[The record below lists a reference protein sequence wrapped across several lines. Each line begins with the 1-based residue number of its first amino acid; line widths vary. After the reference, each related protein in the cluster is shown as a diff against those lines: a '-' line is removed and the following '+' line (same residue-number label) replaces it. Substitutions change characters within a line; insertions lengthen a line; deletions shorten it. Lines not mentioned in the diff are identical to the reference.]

1 MKIIIKGFRCHTDS
15 EYLFRDGQL
24 ILMSGP
30 SGAGKSSIM
39 QSIYWCL
46 YGSMRN
52 IYSNSMKTG
61 RMSVTLQMNNCT
73 IYRQGRPNLL
83 RIVLSDQSNNT
94 YVDEVGQTLIDR
106 MFGPKDL
113 WKSCCYID
121 QNSRCTLLTGSNNE
135 RMELLNRLSFS
146 TDDPEACILRIDT
159 ELKSLR
165 KQFFIIQAVYSS
177 ECETFSRD
185 LALKPVDPNI
195 MVMISQLSSMKSRI
209 PSMSLELSRLDQTRM
224 EQMRLVGMKNALSEN
239 LSRQMLEMLKMKD
252 DPDCKNMNINSTS
265 FHSMEVILTREEQ
278 DLSRYRTEHMKYIQN
293 KSIYEHATRE
303 ISVKE
308 GQLGSIPQDQTGQ
321 INSIKGNIIDS
332 DSSILE
338 IEQTIADLKQYHEKM
353 EEFRTLEERIA
364 QYDGDLNIHLTA
376 NYTKGDVW
384 ETQQQEQSYVQNL
397 TLAQKF
403 GIEYTTGSISKCR
416 QEHCEK
422 MEFESMLESRLVF
435 FSQIRELET
444 ELSTIPIQDHDLTIT
459 DDQVLA
465 ARDEYNRLS
474 QSSDLLSCPH
484 CGKSVRYV
492 DHTLQPDTMVP
503 VTLNQVKEALDKVTI
518 LFSRQNNQK
527 KAIGIKSQ
535 IEALGNSAQIT
546 GNGRNELEQL
556 TSIDGEHR
564 MSLQQRQSIISQLD
578 KIKVVEKPSISSDIM
593 ATLISYQKIKES
605 TKDSSIDSNV
615 TSVEVSITALQQQ
628 LVEQEQKKQQM
639 LDQINSIMINSSNRR
654 NLEQSLI
661 ELTSKLSELKI
672 GVDRI
677 DDIKQSEEKIN
688 AYKRQMTKWGQIL
701 KMEGEID
708 KIKKQISAI
717 FIIEDIEDKY
727 TFLSKEINTLKQQIE
742 STEHAERMCKKQR
755 ELEVKRDQVI
765 QMTSDLTH
773 LQKLR
778 QTAVDIECQQLQ
790 TTVDS
795 INNAMSDILDNI
807 FEDPITV
814 RIQLYKQLKSNKSL
828 KASVNLSIS
837 YKGAEYDSINQM
849 SGGEGDR
856 ISFAL
861 ILALNQV
868 STSPLLMLDESMS
881 SINANLRESCLRSL
895 RESVG
900 ITKTVLVINH
910 EDVEGHYDEVIRF

>member
-1 MKIIIKGFRCHTDS
+1 
-15 EYLFRDGQL
+15 L

-46 YGSMRN
+46 YGGMRN

-73 IYRQGRPNLL
+73 IYRQGRPNLF
-83 RIVLSDQSNNT
+83 RIVLSAQSNNT
-94 YVDEVGQTLIDR
+94 YEDEVAQTLIDR

-146 TDDPEACILRIDT
+146 TDDPEACISRIDA

-165 KQFFIIQAVYSS
+165 EQFTIIQAVYSS
-177 ECETFSRD
+177 ECETFGRD
-185 LALKPVDPNI
+185 LALTPVDPNA
-195 MVMISQLSSMKSRI
+195 MVMISQLSNMKSRI
-209 PSMSLELSRLDQTRM
+209 PSMSLELSLLDQTRM

-265 FHSMEVILTREEQ
+265 LHSMTVILTREEQ
-278 DLSRYRTEHMKYIQN
+278 DLSQYRTEHMEYIQN
-293 KSIYEHATRE
+293 KSTYEHATRE
-303 ISVKE
+303 ININKE
-308 GQLGSIPQDQTGQ
+308 QLGSIPQDQTSQ
-321 INSIKGNIIDS
+321 INSIKENIIDS
-332 DSSILE
+332 DGSISR
-338 IEQTIADLKQYHEKM
+338 IEQTIGDLKQYHKQM
-353 EEFRTLEERIA
+353 EELKTLEGKIS
-364 QYDGDLNIHLTA
+364 QYDSDLNIHLTA
-376 NYTKGDVW
+376 NYTEGDVW
-384 ETQQQEQSYVQNL
+384 ENKQQEQSYVQNL

-403 GIEYTTGSISKCR
+403 GIEYTTEAISKCR

-422 MEFESMLESRLVF
+422 MEFESMLESRLAF
-435 FSQIRELET
+435 FSQIRALET
-444 ELSTIPIQDHDLTIT
+444 ELSTIPIQDHDLIIT

-465 ARDEYNRLS
+465 ARDEYTRLS

-492 DHTLQPDTMVP
+492 DHTLQPDTMIP
-503 VTLNQVKEALDKVTI
+503 VTLDQVKDALDKVTI
-518 LFSRQNNQK
+518 LFTRQNNQK

-535 IEALGNSAQIT
+535 IEALLPGAQIT
-546 GNGRNELEQL
+546 GNDRSELEQL
-556 TSIDGEHR
+556 ISVGGEQR

-578 KIKVVEKPSISSDIM
+578 QIKVVEKPSISSDIM
-593 ATLISYQKIKES
+593 TTLISYQKLKES
-605 TKDSSIDSNV
+605 IKDGSVDGNM
-615 TSVEVSITALQQQ
+615 TSQQMSLTAFQQQ
-628 LVEQEQKKQQM
+628 LIEQKQKKQQM

-661 ELTSKLSELKI
+661 ELTSKLSGLKI

-688 AYKRQMTKWGQIL
+688 FYKRQMTKWEQIL
-701 KMEGEID
+701 KMEEEIV
-708 KIKKQISAI
+708 KIKQQISAI
-717 FIIEDIEDKY
+717 VIIEDIEDKY
-727 TFLSKEINTLKQQIE
+727 TIMSKEIDTLKQQIE
-742 STEHAERMCKKQR
+742 STEHAERMCNKQR
-755 ELEVKRDQVI
+755 ELEVKRDQVV

-778 QTAVDIECQQLQ
+778 QTAVDVECQQLQ

-828 KASVNLSIS
+828 KPSVNLSIS

-910 EDVEGHYDEVIRF
+910 EDVEGHYDDVIRF